1 MPKTPKNPNKP
12 ISPQDAPDLSNV
24 AKFAQRPKVP
34 ASKGRDGP
42 VALPTACVLTVTLD
56 DIVPYDRNPRQ
67 ALNPLYNDIRESI
80 RARGLD
86 HPPNITLRP
95 GDDKYMIRD
104 GGNTRL
110 EALAELYQETGDN
123 RFYQFQCKYRPWVSE
138 IDSLAGHLVENELHG
153 RMLFI
158 DRAQAAVQ
166 MRDWFKEE
174 RQTEEL
180 SGREL
185 AKLISATGWTMT
197 HSNLSL
203 LLYAAEHLFAYMPDA
218 FWGGL
223 GKDTVR
229 RIRSVENAARQYWSS
244 VAGHD
249 REFLGVWWAA
259 LSDADDVPFDLRDLK
274 SALSNRIANR
284 LEIKG
289 LGIVNAE
296 IEAILHGSKPPKY
309 SPPIPLAP
317 GPADPPGPNTSGT
330 PEAQEG
336 AQDPPGAQVPLTP
349 SALADPPGPPASS
362 ITEAQP
368 VSPGAQVQAAPAGA
382 VQRNAQNPAGAEQ
395 EAAAVRSRIQDGVS
409 ALSRNLGIAHVI
421 IVNDAARLGYECDLD
436 RMEVPGS
443 MNIQELVQ
451 LAMVALL
458 TQWQK
463 IASEHPD
470 GVEEVNE
477 MLCTL
482 LFGND
487 WRLFNTAM
495 GILQA
500 MRLEPTYHDDHP
512 GRGLD
517 LLPVLEADVL
527 RWNRIAARAD

>member
-1 MPKTPKNPNKP
+1 MAKKPNNPKDT
-12 ISPQDAPDLSNV
+12 PDLSNV
-24 AKFAQRPKVP
+24 AKFAQRPKHP
-34 ASKGRDGP
+34 ASKDRDGP

-67 ALNPLYNDIRESI
+67 APNPLYDDIRESI

-86 HPPNITLRP
+86 YPPNITLRP

-110 EALAELYQETGDN
+110 QALTELYQETGDN
-123 RFYQFQCKYRPWVSE
+123 RFYQIECKYRPWVSE
-138 IDSLAGHLVENELHG
+138 IDTLAGHLVENELHG
-153 RMLFI
+153 KMLFI

-166 MRDWFKEE
+166 MRDWFQEKHG
-174 RQTEEL
+174 EL
-180 SGREL
+180 SFREL
-185 AKLISATGWTMT
+185 AKEISATGWTMNAG
-197 HSNLSL
+197 NLIL
-203 LLYAAEHLFAYMPDA
+203 FLYAAEQLFAYMPDA

-223 GKDTVR
+223 GRPVVR
-229 RIRSVENAARQYWSS
+229 QIRSVENAARQYWSS

-259 LSDADDVPFDLRDLK
+259 LNDADDVPFDLRELK
-274 SALSNRIANR
+274 SALSNRIADR

-289 LGIVNAE
+289 LRIVDAE

-317 GPADPPGPNTSGT
+317 GPADPPGPRASGAPET
-330 PEAQEG
+330 PEGLQDLPG
-336 AQDPPGAQVPLTP
+336 AQAPAAPADQAAQAGSSGPQVSSTAEAPQVPPGAQVPLA
-349 SALADPPGPPASS
+349 SASTA
-362 ITEAQP
+362 
-368 VSPGAQVQAAPAGA
+368 
-382 VQRNAQNPAGAEQ
+382 QRNVQNPAGAEQ
-395 EAAAVRSRIQDGVS
+395 EEAAVRARIQDSVTTQ
-409 ALSRNLGIAHVI
+409 ARNLGIEHVI

-436 RMEVPGS
+436 RLKVPDS
-443 MNIQELVQ
+443 MDIKQLVQ

-463 IASEHPD
+463 IESEHPD
-470 GVEEVNE
+470 GVEDTNE
-477 MLCTL
+477 MLCTR